1 MAGYLSMGGTL
12 DGDELL
18 SSTAWQVAFIL
29 GSNLEV
35 FKIVPPSQ
43 ALHDGVTSAEKF
55 GPYPAATHFSQGGV
69 NQYRL
74 IFFPFFDTK
83 IFTREGDLLCKG
95 RAGFFGWMGLGG
107 SCFQW
112 NPDLK
117 IGFAFVPTELE
128 MDLTN
133 MRGGLLQEAV
143 VRVVVQ
149 QDKDCTSSPTWWPL
163 E

>member
-1 MAGYLSMGGTL
+1 MAGRLH
-12 DGDELL
+12 
-18 SSTAWQVAFIL
+18 L
-29 GSNLEV
+29 GEQLGCLQ
-35 FKIVPPSQ
+35 IVPPSQ

-74 IFFPFFDTK
+74 KSFPFSDTK
-83 IFTREGDLLCKG
+83 TFTREGDLLCKG

-143 VRVVVQ
+143 VRVIVQ

>member
-1 MAGYLSMGGTL
+1 M
-12 DGDELL
+12 
-18 SSTAWQVAFIL
+18 
-29 GSNLEV
+29 
-35 FKIVPPSQ
+35 
-43 ALHDGVTSAEKF
+43 HDGVTSAEKF

-74 IFFPFFDTK
+74 IFFPFSDTK